1 MPKSRRLSQLET
13 RITYLER
20 NLLPPPSTTG
30 NYTKIQQD
38 LIRSFVL
45 LVHAEIEAYFED
57 VAREKVRKALSSWT
71 ATRKK
76 SSCLKAVLAYSGN
89 ELSYETVK
97 KVDSNNIAFRLNKAV
112 NHFVSLIQK
121 NHGVKENNLLSILI
135 PLGVELSEI
144 DPLWLSTMDAFG
156 NLRGIIAHN
165 STSVHTLID
174 RNTEVQRI
182 NTQILPEVQR
192 LDQLIAKL
200 A

>member
-1 MPKSRRLSQLET
+1 MPKSRRLLQLES

-20 NLLPPPSTTG
+20 NLLPPSSPTG

-38 LIRSFVL
+38 LIRSYVL

-57 VAREKVRKALSSWT
+57 VAKEKVRKALASWT
-71 ATRKK
+71 ASRKK

-89 ELSYETVK
+89 ELSYETTR

-112 NHFVSLIQK
+112 NHFISLIQK
-121 NHGVKENNLLSILI
+121 NHGIKEHNLLAILI
-135 PLGVELSEI
+135 PLGIEINDI
-144 DPLWLSTMDAFG
+144 DPVWLSTMESFG
-156 NLRGIIAHN
+156 TLRGAIAHN

-174 RNTEVQRI
+174 RNTEVNRI
-182 NTQILPEVQR
+182 NNQILPEVQR
-192 LDQLIAKL
+192 LDQLISKL

>member
-57 VAREKVRKALSSWT
+57 VAKEKVRKALSSWT
-71 ATRKK
+71 ANRKK

-89 ELSYETVK
+89 ELSYETAK

-135 PLGVELSEI
+135 PLGIELSEI
-144 DPLWLSTMDAFG
+144 DPVWLSTMDAFG
-156 NLRGIIAHN
+156 SLRGTIAHN

-192 LDQLIAKL
+192 LDRLISKL